1 MIEHMPRGSVI
12 IDMAAANGGN
22 VEGSIDNQ
30 TVNVN
35 GVTIVGNSNLAS
47 ELPASASRLFAQN
60 IYNFLAQMYQK
71 ETKQIVFNYDDE
83 LISKTCV
90 AKSGELLM

>member
-1 MIEHMPRGSVI
+1 
-12 IDMAAANGGN
+12 
-22 VEGSIDNQ
+22 
-30 TVNVN
+30 
-35 GVTIVGNSNLAS
+35 
-47 ELPASASRLFAQN
+47 
-60 IYNFLAQMYQK
+60 MYQK